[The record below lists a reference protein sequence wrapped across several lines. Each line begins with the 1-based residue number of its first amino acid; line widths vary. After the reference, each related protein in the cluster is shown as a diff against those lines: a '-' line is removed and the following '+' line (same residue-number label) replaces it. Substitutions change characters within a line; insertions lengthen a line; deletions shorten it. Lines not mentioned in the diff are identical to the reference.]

1 MAQSFVVIR
10 CYACSTFQVH
20 QVKKSKTWVCKLCG
34 EKQSRRKV
42 FAEGNGTECRHHV
55 QKLNM
60 ASAVCGK
67 NSEQSEYQYDVVEK
81 ENVTDCDV
89 LTVARKLDDRK
100 LSKWLDFVS
109 DDSNSGD
116 DGRNVELVGE
126 TNYTTDR
133 QVFVQSRRKR
143 CQKGVKT
150 SRSKVNRDSSIHAL
164 HSKTLATTG
173 SGCTSSQSEIN
184 GSTDDGVRVKK
195 HQEPLDSKHK
205 LISVDI
211 NPTCR
216 LSDNSKWSKF
226 VSQENRHSDSDV
238 ENSNESSC
246 LTSVQQLHSNDVD
259 PTAAV
264 TYDIKSYNSSLSAS
278 VCAST
283 LFCVDGDLEEEAT
296 DFTVA

>member
-1 MAQSFVVIR
+1 M
-10 CYACSTFQVH
+10 
-20 QVKKSKTWVCKLCG
+20 
-34 EKQSRRKV
+34 
-42 FAEGNGTECRHHV
+42 
-55 QKLNM
+55 
-60 ASAVCGK
+60 
-67 NSEQSEYQYDVVEK
+67 
-81 ENVTDCDV
+81 

-173 SGCTSSQSEIN
+173 SGCTSSQSEIVFQHDVGEVGDSYDAEISCVLQN

-195 HQEPLDSKHK
+195 HQEPLDSKRI
-205 LISVDI
+205 LSLVDI
-211 NPTCR
+211 
-216 LSDNSKWSKF
+216 
-226 VSQENRHSDSDV
+226 
-238 ENSNESSC
+238 
-246 LTSVQQLHSNDVD
+246 
-259 PTAAV
+259 
-264 TYDIKSYNSSLSAS
+264 SLKNI
-278 VCAST
+278 
-283 LFCVDGDLEEEAT
+283 F
-296 DFTVA
+296 